1 MISFSP
7 PGRCTAHIQRAI
19 FGAVLL
25 AFFGWSGMAG
35 AQEAAIR
42 KTLKERIPELP
53 KIVSISKTP
62 INGLYEVL
70 LEDNE
75 IYYADASG
83 NHLVQGSLIDTRTKR
98 NLTEERA
105 DKLNAIAFNT
115 LPIKDA
121 ITIVRGNGQRKLAVF
136 EDPNCGYCKRFER
149 DLQKVDNITVYLFLY
164 PILGADSM
172 DKSRHIWCAKD
183 QSKAWLDYMTR
194 DTAPAV
200 ASCDSS
206 ALTRNVEFGRKHKIS
221 GTPTLLTQDGK
232 RVPGAIPVA
241 QIEQLIAGKP

>member
-25 AFFGWSGMAG
+25 AFFTWSGMAG

-62 INGLYEVL
+62 INGIYEVL

-75 IYYADASG
+75 IFYADASG

-105 DKLNAIAFNT
+105 DKLNAIAFGS
-115 LPIKDA
+115 LPLKDA

-183 QSKAWLDYMTR
+183 PSKAWLDHMTR
-194 DTAPAV
+194 DTAPPV
-200 ASCDSS
+200 ATCDSS

-221 GTPTLLTQDGK
+221 GTPTLLAQDGK

-241 QIEQLIAGKP
+241 QIEQLVAAKP

>member
-1 MISFSP
+1 
-7 PGRCTAHIQRAI
+7 
-19 FGAVLL
+19 
-25 AFFGWSGMAG
+25 
-35 AQEAAIR
+35 
-42 KTLKERIPELP
+42 LP

-83 NHLVQGSLIDTRTKR
+83 NYLVQGSLIDTRTKR
-98 NLTEERA
+98 NLTEERSE
-105 DKLNAIAFNT
+105 KLNAIAFNT

-149 DLQKVDNITVYLFLY
+149 DLLKVDNITVYLFLY
-164 PILGADSM
+164 PILGADSL
-172 DKSRHIWCAKD
+172 DKSRNIWCAKD
-183 QSKAWLDYMTR
+183 PAKTWLDHMTR
-194 DTAPAV
+194 DTALPV
-200 ASCDSS
+200 ATCDSS
-206 ALTRNVEFGRKHKIS
+206 ALARNMEFGRKHKIT
-221 GTPTLLTQDGK
+221 GTPTLLAQDGK

-241 QIEQLIAGKP
+241 QIEQMIAGKP